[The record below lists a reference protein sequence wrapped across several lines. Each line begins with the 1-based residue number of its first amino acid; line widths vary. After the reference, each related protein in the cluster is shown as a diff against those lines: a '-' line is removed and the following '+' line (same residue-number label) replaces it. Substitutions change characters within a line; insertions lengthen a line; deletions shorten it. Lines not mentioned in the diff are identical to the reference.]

1 MTTRQQRYEQTA
13 KGKKAR
19 QQAISNYRGARV
31 KWEVW
36 LDEEISEALQ
46 ASIPVGVSKTDYL
59 RKIFQKHLDGVGCM
73 IHTEGKEDRKT
84 GY

>member
-1 MTTRQQRYEQTA
+1 MVITKQQRYEQTT

-19 QQAISNYRGARV
+19 QRAIANYRGARV

-36 LDEEISEALQ
+36 LDEEMSEALQ

-59 RKIFQKHLDGVGCM
+59 INIFQKHLDTVGCV
-73 IHTEGKEDRKT
+73 IHTKEEP
-84 GY
+84 